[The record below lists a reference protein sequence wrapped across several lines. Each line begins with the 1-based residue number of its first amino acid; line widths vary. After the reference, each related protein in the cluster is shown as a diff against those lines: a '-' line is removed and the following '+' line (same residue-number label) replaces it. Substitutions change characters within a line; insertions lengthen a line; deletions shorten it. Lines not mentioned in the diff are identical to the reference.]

1 MLYRGDNNVDNDFV
15 KIMFM
20 MIMINDDNEN
30 LLRRE
35 VMLFQ
40 GDNNGD
46 NYEYDDHLHMKMKIK

>member
-1 MLYRGDNNVDNDFV
+1 MLSRGENNVNNDYV

-40 GDNNGD
+40 GENNGD
-46 NYEYDDHLHMKMKIK
+46 NYEYDDHLQMKMKI

>member
-1 MLYRGDNNVDNDFV
+1 MLSRGENNFNNDYV

-20 MIMINDDNEN
+20 MIMISDDNEN

-40 GDNNGD
+40 GENNGD
-46 NYEYDDHLHMKMKIK
+46 NYEYDDHLQMKMKIK